1 MHHTHFAVHTAEEP
15 QSVLINS
22 EGDSYR
28 TLDIW
33 PAVMALP
40 PAQEITRLLTCFFFD
55 PNFCDRELSKEHE
68 IFGRVKELR
77 RDFKQSNL
85 TLEMTKTTVI
95 KVMNRRLYY
104 QRLPHDLDGPLVP

>member
-55 PNFCDRELSKEHE
+55 PNFCDRELSKDTKCLEGSRSFEE
-68 IFGRVKELR
+68 I
-77 RDFKQSNL
+77 SNSQ
-85 TLEMTKTTVI
+85 T
-95 KVMNRRLYY
+95 
-104 QRLPHDLDGPLVP
+104 